1 MLDTEN
7 WILYVAYFSDKQT
20 SLVADSVLSE
30 VSPAEV
36 SAMGPTAPV
45 NFDLCSINVYAY
57 ESRKT

>member
-1 MLDTEN
+1 
-7 WILYVAYFSDKQT
+7 LYVAYFSDKQT